1 MVVGLSMQEFGLA
14 KLNSMGTGVS
24 AVRKSV
30 KNGDSKTF
38 PSLRSAITA
47 NAN

>member
-14 KLNSMGTGVS
+14 KLNSMGTG
-24 AVRKSV
+24 ATVRKSV
-30 KNGDSKTF
+30 KNGEQKSF

-47 NAN
+47 SAN